1 MPEPVLP
8 LAGITVVS
16 LEQAVAA
23 PLTTRHLADL
33 GARVIKVERPGTG
46 DFARGYDRSVHGE
59 ASYFVWLNRGKE
71 SVELDLKDPEDRS
84 LLQRMVAT
92 ADVFVQNLVPGAVAR
107 LGLDAATLRR
117 DRPELIHISIS
128 GYGSAGPYRDKKAY
142 DALIQAETGL
152 IAATGSRDEPARV
165 GISVADIATGVYAYT
180 GALTALYQRE
190 RTGTG
195 ATLEVAMIDAL
206 GEWMSQPAYYAA
218 YGDAPWHRSGARH
231 ATIAPYGPF
240 RCGDGHDVFLSVQN
254 DREWAVLC
262 ADVLADPALVTDE
275 RFVHNPERLA
285 NEPALRA
292 IIETVFRRDSADGI
306 ALELERAGIANGRMR
321 APADLFQHPQLEA
334 RGRWRDVEAPGG
346 SVKALLPPVVME
358 GIEPVMGA
366 VPRLG
371 AHTAALRREFA
382 TPRPESQTESR

>member
-1 MPEPVLP
+1 
-8 LAGITVVS
+8 
-16 LEQAVAA
+16 
-23 PLTTRHLADL
+23 
-33 GARVIKVERPGTG
+33 
-46 DFARGYDRSVHGE
+46 
-59 ASYFVWLNRGKE
+59 
-71 SVELDLKDPEDRS
+71 
-84 LLQRMVAT
+84 
-92 ADVFVQNLVPGAVAR
+92 
-107 LGLDAATLRR
+107 
-117 DRPELIHISIS
+117 
-128 GYGSAGPYRDKKAY
+128 
-142 DALIQAETGL
+142 
-152 IAATGSRDEPARV
+152 
-165 GISVADIATGVYAYT
+165 
-180 GALTALYQRE
+180 
-190 RTGTG
+190 
-195 ATLEVAMIDAL
+195 
-206 GEWMSQPAYYAA
+206 
-218 YGDAPWHRSGARH
+218 
-231 ATIAPYGPF
+231 
-240 RCGDGHDVFLSVQN
+240 
-254 DREWAVLC
+254 
-262 ADVLADPALVTDE
+262 VTDE